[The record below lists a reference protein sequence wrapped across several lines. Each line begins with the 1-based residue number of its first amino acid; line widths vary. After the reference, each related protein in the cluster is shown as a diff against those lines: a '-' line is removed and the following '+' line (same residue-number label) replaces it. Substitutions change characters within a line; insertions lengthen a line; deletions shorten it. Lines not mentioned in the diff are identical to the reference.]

1 MKQIVSLFSWKS
13 DKKAVYLP
21 PQLYEAYEKYTKVLP
36 VCIAGVSLVMREK
49 QVYRYTG

>member
-21 PQLYEAYEKYTKVLP
+21 PQLYEAYEKYT
-36 VCIAGVSLVMREK
+36 
-49 QVYRYTG
+49 

>member
-13 DKKAVYLP
+13 DKKAVYL

-49 QVYRYTG
+49 QVFGYTG